1 MAPHLFAKPLLWLLL
16 LIITGFCGYFYNIPY
31 MYSIPIGIVSMYNVL
46 LESFVS
52 LSFLTPGRP
61 KPSFE
66 AKGWQNH
73 EFNFESR
80 VVNTIAHWKETPAP
94 LLVLVHGWRASSASV
109 SDRGRWFAE
118 RGWHVLMIELPSH
131 GSSETTPVWSAY
143 KSMQAV
149 ECVCRNLEQIVESNM
164 IESSMY
170 YGHSMGGFVG
180 LRLLNQPDLSIGGQP
195 FSGLILESPMTM
207 YSPILEEIST
217 ALRIPSP
224 IKGTYRRRLI
234 QRFNA
239 SITPRTKFHS
249 MEEFDLPL
257 WGGPS
262 IPVLC
267 IQADPDQRLGMEH
280 YDRLLSTYKQ
290 RGQSE
295 LLTAHRVKGLTHTGA
310 KIHPARNQLIAEWL
324 RKRG

>member
-16 LIITGFCGYFYNIPY
+16 LITTFFGGYAVNLPYIFTIPLGIFSLYNA
-31 MYSIPIGIVSMYNVL
+31 V
-46 LESFVS
+46 LESLVS

-66 AKGWQNH
+66 AEGWQQH
-73 EFNFESR
+73 KFTFESR
-80 VVNTIAHWKETPAP
+80 VVHTISHWKETPAP
-94 LLVLVHGWRASSASV
+94 LLVLVHGWRASSSSV

-149 ECVCRNLEQIVESNM
+149 ECVCRNIEQLVEADK
-164 IESSMY
+164 IQSSMY

-180 LRLLNQPDLSIGGQP
+180 LRLLNQPDLCIGGQS

-217 ALRIPSP
+217 ALRVPPSL
-224 IKGTYRRRLI
+224 KSTYRRRLI

-239 SITPRTKFHS
+239 SITPRGNFQS
-249 MEEFDLPL
+249 MDEFDLPL

-267 IQADPDQRLGMEH
+267 IQAEPDQRLGMEH
-280 YDRLLSTYKQ
+280 YNRLLSTYKQ
-290 RGQSE
+290 RGESE

-310 KIHPARNQLIAEWL
+310 KIHPERNQLIAEWL
-324 RKRG
+324 SKRE

>member
-1 MAPHLFAKPLLWLLL
+1 
-16 LIITGFCGYFYNIPY
+16 
-31 MYSIPIGIVSMYNVL
+31 
-46 LESFVS
+46 
-52 LSFLTPGRP
+52 
-61 KPSFE
+61 
-66 AKGWQNH
+66 
-73 EFNFESR
+73 
-80 VVNTIAHWKETPAP
+80 
-94 LLVLVHGWRASSASV
+94 
-109 SDRGRWFAE
+109 
-118 RGWHVLMIELPSH
+118 
-131 GSSETTPVWSAY
+131 
-143 KSMQAV
+143 
-149 ECVCRNLEQIVESNM
+149 M

-324 RKRG
+324 SKRE